1 MLAFVPPFSG
11 NIETQ
16 VKDGEFN
23 LIIFQSRFL
32 WLPGLHHWHH
42 TNSATL
48 HLLAHNCIF
57 VGSLLGCT
65 LYALKTELGLDMWT
79 FSGYLFCHFAV
90 NSVNP
95 SPTVAHSFPKEKLK
109 TVESQLSDASQEQDP
124 TCNGMARHGC
134 VFGRCTVQTHD
145 SQRSRVW
152 PETLY
157 VPFLS
162 ILSMFRFWYLCQT
175 LHCASPFIEKR
186 AIYIHHGV
194 RAGWPSS
201 TFHTAQDDVKRL
213 RVLEEF
219 AAYTLAIAKA
229 EVGGMQI
236 RMLYNCVLVS
246 HKFLGRVS
254 SCNCACVVG
263 A

>member
-1 MLAFVPPFSG
+1 M
-11 NIETQ
+11 I
-16 VKDGEFN
+16 
-23 LIIFQSRFL
+23 
-32 WLPGLHHWHH
+32 
-42 TNSATL
+42 
-48 HLLAHNCIF
+48 
-57 VGSLLGCT
+57 
-65 LYALKTELGLDMWT
+65 LKGAGFD
-79 FSGYLFCHFAV
+79 
-90 NSVNP
+90 
-95 SPTVAHSFPKEKLK
+95 LK
-109 TVESQLSDASQEQDP
+109 
-124 TCNGMARHGC
+124 
-134 VFGRCTVQTHD
+134 
-145 SQRSRVW
+145 
-152 PETLY
+152 TLY

-162 ILSMFRFWYLCQT
+162 ISIYVSVLISFARLFI
-175 LHCASPFIEKR
+175 ASPFIEKR

-201 TFHTAQDDVKRL
+201 TFHTVQDDVQRL
-213 RVLEEF
+213 LEEF